1 MALKQLD
8 YIASAA
14 GERLFEISSGAY
26 GLETAEDGTFK
37 IRDYKNGGRL
47 RNVKTLSGGESFVVS
62 LSLALSLSAHIQ
74 LKGSAP
80 LELFFLDEG
89 FGTLDEELLEVVMDS
104 LEKVYN
110 DRMKVGLISHV
121 EYLKQRVPVRLIVR
135 AAVSGEG
142 GSKVSIE
149 YG

>member
-1 MALKQLD
+1 
-8 YIASAA
+8 
-14 GERLFEISSGAY
+14 
-26 GLETAEDGTFK
+26 
-37 IRDYKNGGRL
+37 
-47 RNVKTLSGGESFVVS
+47 
-62 LSLALSLSAHIQ
+62 
-74 LKGSAP
+74 
-80 LELFFLDEG
+80 
-89 FGTLDEELLEVVMDS
+89 MDS

-121 EYLKQRVPVRLIVR
+121 EYLKQRVPVRFIVR